1 MEQGNRLRTAAQG
14 PDMTNSPGR
23 CQTLNP
29 KSKDPTYDMTQPQIT
44 YRGMPH
50 SPAMDARIRELAGKL
65 DEFHPKIT
73 SCHVVVDE
81 IDRHKNKGNLFE
93 VRVDVHVPGREIV
106 ATHQQ
111 NVDAYAAITQAFDV
125 VIRQLE
131 DDIQRKRG
139 DVKRHA
145 EPRGEPT
152 P

>member
-1 MEQGNRLRTAAQG
+1 
-14 PDMTNSPGR
+14 
-23 CQTLNP
+23 
-29 KSKDPTYDMTQPQIT
+29 MTQPQIT

-50 SPAMDARIRELAGKL
+50 SPAMDARIRELADKL

-81 IDRHKNKGNLFE
+81 IDRHKSKGNLFE

-111 NVDAYAAITQAFDV
+111 NMDAYAAISQAFDV

-145 EPRGEPT
+145 EPRGDPIS
-152 P
+152 